1 MGVVYMGA
9 LTYIGNAPN
18 RVARSIAHERGI
30 GMPNFFAYMLWAG
43 LILVPVLALLT
54 VLAVSPILNLR

>member
-1 MGVVYMGA
+1 MGAVYMGA

-43 LILVPVLALLT
+43 IVLIPLFALLT
-54 VLAVSPILNLR
+54 LLPISPILKLR